1 MSFGKGSQSNANNR
15 RSGKHNGGKQ
25 PSEVGQKLAK
35 KRKQDDAESLETEK
49 EDSDEEEEERDPRVK
64 YTVQRT
70 SKQSS
75 SSNNTRSKHSGGSGS
90 NENMDENSDALRS
103 NESRV
108 NKIIVTEK
116 HKDFVSNMMERGVFQ
131 EPESIREVIK
141 RYVNGTLFREL
152 KFIGHESQ
160 MEFRGRLACKIL
172 LDCAI
177 QPEYQLEFWDKHKAF
192 INTTIRTKRNNINM
206 TLKENYMST

>member
-1 MSFGKGSQSNANNR
+1 MSFGKGCQANANNR
-15 RSGKHNGGKQ
+15 RTGKHNGGKQ
-25 PSEVGQKLAK
+25 PSKVGPKLTK
-35 KRKQDDAESLETEK
+35 KRKQDDAASLETEK
-49 EDSDEEEEERDPRVK
+49 EDSDEEEEERDPRVNH
-64 YTVQRT
+64 TVQRT

-75 SSNNTRSKHSGGSGS
+75 SSNNTRSKHSGDSGS
-90 NENMDENSDALRS
+90 NENMDENSDTLRS

-116 HKDFVSNMMERGVFQ
+116 HKDFVTNMVARGVFQ

-160 MEFRGRLACKIL
+160 MEFKGRLACKIL
-172 LDCAI
+172 LDCTI